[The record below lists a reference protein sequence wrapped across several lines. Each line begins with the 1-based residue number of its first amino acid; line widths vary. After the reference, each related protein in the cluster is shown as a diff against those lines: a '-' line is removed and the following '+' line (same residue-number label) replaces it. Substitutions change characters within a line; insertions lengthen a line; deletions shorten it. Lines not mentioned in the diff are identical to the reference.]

1 MQIGHMCQP
10 ISYLWWPF
18 SLGECIYY
26 SILHRFE
33 QFLLHKMRHLKLCK
47 IFLKC
52 KDNKMSSKNLKLQN
66 ANWSYV
72 PTHIMPMTPF
82 TWRRHIVFI
91 PSSIWMIFIALDV
104 LSERLQKHFEFQKQ
118 QRNVQ
123 IQVFVLKFITC
134 LFE

>member
-1 MQIGHMCQP
+1 MQTGHMCQP
-10 ISYLWWPF
+10 TSYLWPL

-33 QFLLHKMRHLKLCK
+33 QRLLHRMRHLKLYK
-47 IFLKC
+47 KKRKKC

-91 PSSIWMIFIALDV
+91 PSLIWMIFIALDV
-104 LSERLQKHFEFQKQ
+104 PSERLQKHFEFQKQ

-123 IQVFVLKFITC
+123 RFTSLC
-134 LFE
+134 P